1 MLLAPAGE
9 RKYTFLAVT
18 NIATMLVGIPRFEI
32 APIHP
37 RLSILWAIVYPLH
50 NCRHQGIETNYPA
63 GAENAPFT
71 FPDRWRFYSQI
82 Q

>member
-1 MLLAPAGE
+1 
-9 RKYTFLAVT
+9 
-18 NIATMLVGIPRFEI
+18 MLVGIPRFEI

-82 Q
+82 QQRITYDRQEQRHAHHH